1 MLSFWRKKMRSNQR
15 GFTLIELMIVVAIIG
30 ILTAI
35 AFPLYANLQARA
47 RVAKAQAD
55 ARTIAGAV
63 VVYGAHMGVLP
74 GAIADLSSSVQ
85 NNQGVWAGPFLAN
98 TITAPQTWDPYSYSG
113 DLGNGTF
120 TVSSSSATDN
130 ASVLSPS

>member
-1 MLSFWRKKMRSNQR
+1 MKKLHVRKG

-55 ARTIAGAV
+55 ARTMAGAV
-63 VVYGAHMGVLP
+63 VVYAAHMGVMP
-74 GAIADLSSSVQ
+74 ATVDDLTSAQV
-85 NNQGVWAGPFLAN
+85 NTQGISAGPFLASVPV
-98 TITAPQTWDPYSYSG
+98 APQTWDPYTYKDNG
-113 DLGNGTF
+113 DGTF
-120 TVSSSSATDN
+120 SVSTSSATDN
-130 ASVLSPS
+130 ASTKSPQ